1 MSILQRITT
10 LIRANINDLLDR
22 AEDPEKVLKQMILD
36 MEESVREGKIALAA
50 AIAEETK
57 LKAAYEENLKKAQE
71 WLEKAE
77 LAVEKGEEDL
87 AREALRRRKTAEQN
101 AEAAKSQWEEQRKV
115 CAQLRENLEV
125 LESRVADA
133 KARKDLL
140 IARKKRAEAAKKVH
154 EQLAGLTRAQ
164 SAFETFEKM
173 EEKIEAI
180 EAQAQ
185 AAAQVQRD
193 SLEERLERLGEEDE
207 LEDDLQALRAKVAEK
222 KARSR
227 D

>member
-1 MSILQRITT
+1 MGILQRIST
-10 LIRANINDLLDR
+10 LIRANLNDLLDR

-101 AEAAKSQWEEQRKV
+101 AEAAKAQWEEQRRV
-115 CAQLRENLEV
+115 CAQLRENLET

-173 EEKIEAI
+173 EEKIESL

-193 SLEERLERLGEEDE
+193 SLEERLARLGEDDE
-207 LEDDLQALRAKVAEK
+207 LEEDLAALKERVAQK
-222 KARSR
+222 KSGGS
-227 D
+227 

>member
-1 MSILQRITT
+1 MGILQRIST
-10 LIRANINDLLDR
+10 LIRANLNDLLDR
-22 AEDPEKVLKQMILD
+22 AEDPEKVLKQLILD

-101 AEAAKSQWEEQRKV
+101 AEAAKAQWEEQRKV
-115 CAQLRENLEV
+115 CAQLRENLET

-173 EEKIEAI
+173 EEKVESL

-193 SLEERLERLGEEDE
+193 SLEERLARLGEDDE
-207 LEDDLQALRAKVAEK
+207 LEEDLAALKERVAQK
-222 KARSR
+222 KSGGS
-227 D
+227 